1 VERNFK
7 PAEIRAFYVALVCVL
22 DLALTRVLDPSLK
35 FDISKV
41 RKLRKSLAKAQKNV
55 EFVDFNES
63 LKSAFDN
70 DVAGILL
77 GVLALDIE
85 PELKQLLAQ
94 FQTQMPDLQNW
105 KKWRKEFGGC
115 WLAKLK
121 TAIGYNRDFRP
132 QQKTLLKQYYYA
144 QNLLVECLNSDNCQV
159 TPAVRQKIEDKML
172 LLSVDLKLVHF

>member
-1 VERNFK
+1 
-7 PAEIRAFYVALVCVL
+7 FYVALVCVL

-35 FDISKV
+35 FDRSKV
-41 RKLRKSLAKAQKNV
+41 RKFRNCLAKARKKV
-55 EFVDFNES
+55 EFAEVNES
-63 LKSAFDN
+63 RKLPFDN
-70 DVAGILL
+70 DVVDILVGILT
-77 GVLALDIE
+77 LDIE

-105 KKWRKEFGGC
+105 KKWRQECGSC
-115 WLAKLK
+115 WLAKFK

-144 QNLLVECLNSDNCQV
+144 QNLLVECLNNDNCQV

-172 LLSVDLKLVHF
+172 LLSVDLKLVHI